1 MKVWV
6 IKKTLYNAR
15 VAATMEKAAKI
26 IAEMLNE
33 EGYTYTADG
42 IAEHLQAVIDDG
54 EAYEWWPVNGVK
66 ERVEAQLI
74 EVEG

>member
-6 IKKTLYNAR
+6 IKKTFFNPR
-15 VAATMEKAAKI
+15 VAGTTEQAAKI

-33 EGYTYTADG
+33 EGLQYSVKKVE
-42 IAEHLQAVIDDG
+42 EHLQAVIDEGDDF
-54 EAYEWWPVNGVK
+54 EWWPIQAPK
-66 ERVEAQLI
+66 EIIEANLI